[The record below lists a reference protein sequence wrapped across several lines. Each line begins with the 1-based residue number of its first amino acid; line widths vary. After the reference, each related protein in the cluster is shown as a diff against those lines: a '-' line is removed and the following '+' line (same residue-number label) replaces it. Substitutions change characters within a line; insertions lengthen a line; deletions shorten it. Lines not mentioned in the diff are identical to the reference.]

1 MQDAPNPLPDFV
13 GSTPV
18 TSGQTAPLE
27 VTALTNNIA
36 RLEDRLDTEREERL
50 EERFRWV
57 LVTSILFDV
66 IAINA
71 IAGSWLF
78 LPVFMLQLIGLIAF
92 AKAYGV
98 DWAEQLIGSFY
109 IGYLSEAETKGIND
123 SVRLVAN

>member
-1 MQDAPNPLPDFV
+1 MQDELSAPPEFV

-18 TSGQTAPLE
+18 VSGQILPLE
-27 VTALTNNIA
+27 TTALTNNIA

-78 LPVFMLQLIGLIAF
+78 VPVFMLQLIGLIAF

-98 DWAEQLIGSFY
+98 DWAEQLIGQLLHWVAQR
-109 IGYLSEAETKGIND
+109 GKDKGKGE
-123 SVRLVAN
+123 